1 MLLKDADLFMRSW
14 PMGRVVDTFPGT
26 DRLVR
31 VVSVKVRGKIFR
43 RPVYKL
49 VKLLGEVSETSPRGE
64 YVQALS
70 EKPGT
75 EQ

>member
-1 MLLKDADLFMRSW
+1 MRSW

-26 DRLVR
+26 DGLVR
-31 VVSVKVRGKIFR
+31 AVSIKVRGKIFR
-43 RPVYKL
+43 RPVHKL
-49 VKLLGEVSETSPRGE
+49 VKLLGEVSETSPREE

-70 EKPGT
+70 KEPGT